1 MTSLS
6 LFFVPG
12 LVALLVLSALLH
24 DYPRRP
30 RPRTEADARALALLR
45 SWLTPEQDRQWA
57 ERGEFDVIGSHTGT
71 RYRITCRA
79 VMNVHQLDE
88 AGLPVQQWCFL
99 PEGGLAAGDVLLA
112 QKIALETMEREA
124 LALANSQRL
133 RM

>member
-12 LVALLVLSALLH
+12 LVALIVLAALLH
-24 DYPRRP
+24 EYPRRP
-30 RPRTEADARALALLR
+30 RPRTEADARALTLLR

-57 ERGEFDVIGSHTGT
+57 ERGEFDVIGGDTGT

-79 VMNVHQLDE
+79 IMNVHQLDE

-112 QKIALETMEREA
+112 QKIALETMERDA